1 MAINKKIA
9 DLQEM
14 FSVFDNA
21 IDKYSQLIELGKNN
35 TGIPIKNKNE
45 SNRISG
51 CASMAWIST
60 SKKTNLYYISI
71 DSDTFIVKG
80 LLNILKIII
89 DGEKKDDIY
98 QLKIE
103 SILNNIGMEESIS
116 SQRTNGFISA
126 LDKIKKQIEEING
139 K

>member
-9 DLQEM
+9 DLNEM
-14 FSVFDNA
+14 FSVFDNP

-35 TGIPIKNKNE
+35 SGISTPYKNE

-51 CASMAWIST
+51 CASMAWIIT
-60 SKKTNLYYISI
+60 RKKNNQYYISI
-71 DSDTFIVKG
+71 DSDTFIVRG

-89 DGEKKDDIY
+89 DGEKKDDIF

-103 SILNNIGMEESIS
+103 NILKNIGMEESIT

-126 LDKIKKQIEEING
+126 LDKIKKQIEKING

>member
-9 DLQEM
+9 DLNEM
-14 FSVFDNA
+14 FSVFDNP

-35 TGIPIKNKNE
+35 SGISTPYKNE

-51 CASMAWIST
+51 CASMAWIIT
-60 SKKTNLYYISI
+60 KKKNNQYYISI

-103 SILNNIGMEESIS
+103 NILKNIGMEESIT

-126 LDKIKKQIEEING
+126 LDKIKKQIKEING

>member
-1 MAINKKIA
+1 MTIDKKISE
-9 DLQEM
+9 LNEM
-14 FSVFDNA
+14 FSIFDNP

-35 TGIPIKNKNE
+35 EGISNDDKNE
-45 SNRISG
+45 YNRISG
-51 CASMAWIST
+51 CASMAWIIT
-60 SKKTNLYYISI
+60 RKKNDQYYVLT

-98 QLKIE
+98 QLKVE
-103 SILNNIGMEESIS
+103 NILNNIGMEKSIT

-126 LDKIKKQIEEING
+126 LDKIKNQIEKING

>member
-1 MAINKKIA
+1 MTIDKKISE
-9 DLQEM
+9 LNEM
-14 FSVFDNA
+14 FSIFDNP

-35 TGIPIKNKNE
+35 EGISNDDKNE
-45 SNRISG
+45 YNRISG
-51 CASMAWIST
+51 CASMAWIIT
-60 SKKTNLYYISI
+60 SKKNDQYYILT

-98 QLKIE
+98 QLKVE
-103 SILNNIGMEESIS
+103 NILNNIGMEKSIT

-126 LDKIKKQIEEING
+126 LDKIKNQIEKING

>member
-60 SKKTNLYYISI
+60 SKK
-71 DSDTFIVKG
+71 
-80 LLNILKIII
+80 
-89 DGEKKDDIY
+89 
-98 QLKIE
+98 
-103 SILNNIGMEESIS
+103 NNFP
-116 SQRTNGFISA
+116 Q
-126 LDKIKKQIEEING
+126 
-139 K
+139 